1 MIAWGMADAAL
12 GLRPVAHAFALD
24 FVPLAEVR
32 CDLVVPADL
41 LDDPRIQ
48 IILDVLQSRGFRD
61 ELSLLPGYSQNKTGA
76 TIAAF

>member
-12 GLRPVAHAFALD
+12 GLRPVAHAFDLD
-24 FVPLAEVR
+24 FVPMAEVR

-41 LDDPRIQ
+41 LDNPRIQ

-61 ELSLLPGYSQNKTGA
+61 ELSLLPGYSQKKTGT